1 MKHSIFDRIYLS
13 FLLILILSFG
23 ILITFTSISTK
34 KALTSEREETLTNEA
49 QLIASQTLNSYVS
62 GAFDATDVSRLF
74 TYYAEVLNSDI
85 WYVDKNGVIISSS
98 ESSKRG
104 ELPNSIYKIYGAYKL
119 NKKHTETG
127 NFHGIYDQDMISINI
142 PLTYQKYD
150 DDNQPLGEPLNMG
163 ALIMHSPSMQINSLL
178 KNIFGIVYLPCL
190 IIIIISFTFIQIIS
204 RKVMS
209 PVKKLSTVATEYSKG
224 NFDTKTDIHSEDEI
238 GQLAQSMEY
247 MADELSKLEQ
257 YRRDFISNISHD
269 FRSPLTSIKGYV
281 EAIKDGT
288 IPPEKQ
294 DRYLDIILNE
304 TQRLTK
310 LTTGLLDLN
319 NLEQYGPYLKLKDFD
334 LIEIIKPTLNTFEMK
349 CIEKNI
355 AIYLNNHAD
364 HTIVTADKTK
374 IQQVIYNLIDNAIK
388 FTPAGKKITVTLTEK
403 KEKIFISVQDE
414 GIGMSEDTQKKIFD
428 RFYKGDQSRGKDKQG
443 TGLGLAIT
451 KEIIKAHNENI
462 DVTSTEG
469 AGSTFTFTLTKA
481 QEKASTDV
489 ISLSGIIAGKY
500 DVKE

>member
-1 MKHSIFDRIYLS
+1 MRHSIFDRIYLS
-13 FLLILILSFG
+13 FLLILILSFAV
-23 ILITFTSISTK
+23 LITFTSFTSK
-34 KALTSEREETLTNEA
+34 SALTNEKEETLTNEA
-49 QLIASQTLNSYVS
+49 QLIASQTMNSYVS
-62 GAFDATDVSRLF
+62 GAFDAKDVSKQF
-74 TYYAEVLNSDI
+74 NYYATVLNADI
-85 WYVDKNGVIISSS
+85 WYVDKNGLIVSSS
-98 ESSKRG
+98 DSKKRG
-104 ELPNSIYKIYGAYKL
+104 PLPTGIFQIYGGYEL
-119 NKKHTETG
+119 NTRHTQTG
-127 NFHGIYDQDMISINI
+127 NFYNIYDEDMISINI
-142 PLTYQKYD
+142 PLSYQKFTD
-150 DDNQPLGEPLNMG
+150 DGIPEGEPENIG
-163 ALIMHSPSMQINSLL
+163 AIIMHSPAMQISSLL
-178 KNIFGIVYLPCL
+178 KNIFRIVYLPCL
-190 IIIIISFTFIQIIS
+190 VIIIISFTFIQIVS
-204 RKVMS
+204 KKVMS
-209 PVKKLSTVATEYSKG
+209 PVKKLSSVATEYSKG
-224 NFDTKTDIHSEDEI
+224 NFDTKTDIKSQDEI

-319 NLEQYGPYLKLKDFD
+319 NLEKYGPYLKLKDFD

-355 AIYLNNHAD
+355 AIYLNNHVEN
-364 HTIVTADKTK
+364 TMVTADKSK

-388 FTPAGKKITVTLTEK
+388 FTPSGKKITVTLTDK
-403 KEKIFISVQDE
+403 KEKIFVSVKDE
-414 GIGMSEDTQKKIFD
+414 GIGMSEDTQKKIFE

-462 DVTSTEG
+462 DVISTEG
-469 AGSTFTFTLTKA
+469 EGSVFTFTLTKMHIKGTT
-481 QEKASTDV
+481 EV
-489 ISLSGIIAGKY
+489 LSPPNGTL
-500 DVKE
+500 